1 MRCKGRPFCGV
12 IYTIKERC
20 FLSGVVPQWWVLIFL
35 FSFHFS
41 MTFSYCRSLASQL
54 TILQVCSCLLTQGG
68 VQLVFALRESRG
80 TLGWALILV
89 WPTEVIVQK
98 DLQLSLW
105 SPAWW
110 RNNGCLRLDEQIHYM
125 HAQTMGECGRMAWR
139 DDRPTRH
146 NKMFSL
152 RICR

>member
-1 MRCKGRPFCGV
+1 MIRIDHRWDFICIDKPTVSEKQILKDPRISTSPCVSLMSRP
-12 IYTIKERC
+12 
-20 FLSGVVPQWWVLIFL
+20 
-35 FSFHFS
+35 HH
-41 MTFSYCRSLASQL
+41 
-54 TILQVCSCLLTQGG
+54 CLLEGG

-110 RNNGCLRLDEQIHYM
+110 RNTGCLRLDEQIHYM